1 MAHGAARTARQAFLV
16 AVVLAVIAGA
26 ALGAWWLR
34 PTPSY
39 SAEDLTV
46 GSPFDVT
53 FRAEN
58 RNPRFGMA
66 KLKISCVV
74 ESVRASGFPTT
85 SVDAT
90 DMRFPAGGA
99 DALAPGQSATFKC
112 PFRSLIGHPINDD
125 PAVAQRAEIYLRAA
139 YDVELAGWSLRIADY
154 SAHFVLDTHFLP
166 PRWTSK
172 P

>member
-1 MAHGAARTARQAFLV
+1 
-16 AVVLAVIAGA
+16 VIAA
-26 ALGAWWLR
+26 AAFGAWWLR
-34 PTPSY
+34 PTPTY

-66 KLKISCVV
+66 KLRISCVV

-90 DMRFPAGGA
+90 DVRFPAGAEQG
-99 DALAPGQSATFKC
+99 LAPGQSATFKC

-125 PAVAQRAEIYLRAA
+125 PAVAQRAEIYLRAE
-139 YDVELAGWSLRIADY
+139 YDVELLRAWRLVDY

-166 PRWTSK
+166 PRWVAR

>member
-1 MAHGAARTARQAFLV
+1 MAHGAAQTLQQAFL
-16 AVVLAVIAGA
+16 ALVVLGVIAGA
-26 ALGAWWLR
+26 AFAAWWMR
-34 PTPSY
+34 PTPTY

-58 RNPRFGMA
+58 RNPWFGMA
-66 KLKISCVV
+66 RLRIGCVV

-90 DMRFPAGGA
+90 DVRFPAGG
-99 DALAPGQSATFKC
+99 DQSLAPGQSATFKC

-125 PAVAQRAEIYLRAA
+125 PAVAQRAEIYLRAE
-139 YDVELAGWSLRIADY
+139 YDVELLRAWRLVDY

-166 PRWTSK
+166 PRWAAK